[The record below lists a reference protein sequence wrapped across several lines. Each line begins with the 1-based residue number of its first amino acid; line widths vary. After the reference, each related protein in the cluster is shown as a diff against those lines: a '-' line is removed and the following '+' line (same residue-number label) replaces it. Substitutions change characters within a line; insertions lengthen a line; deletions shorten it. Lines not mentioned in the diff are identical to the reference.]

1 MKRKRHSPDQII
13 RKLREAEGH
22 LSAGMVIAQAC
33 QKLEI
38 SEQTFHRWRNQYG
51 GMKAN
56 DAKRLKELEIENR
69 RLKKAVA
76 DLTLDKQILEE
87 ASKGKLVSPA
97 RKRVIVKRACETLNA
112 SERQACRALSQPRST
127 QRFTCKER
135 DGDKALIERMLA
147 MVGEH
152 PRYGYR
158 RICAL
163 LRGEGWCVN
172 RKRVYRLWRQEGLK
186 VPQKQCKRR
195 RLGNSANGCVR
206 HRAEHVDQVWSYDFV
221 MDQTTDGRPAKLLPI
236 VDEYTRECLS
246 LDVARSIKAVDVIE
260 TLRHLFAVR
269 GAPRFIRSD
278 NGPEFI
284 SQAVRDWLAASG
296 VETLYIA
303 PGSPWENGY
312 CESFNSRL
320 RDELL
325 DRELF
330 VDLREMKLI
339 VEDFRL
345 DYNHRRPHSSLGY
358 MTPASFAATAGGDTG
373 ATAAGTGS
381 ATLRLPQQPNERI
394 KDRTPTLIAPGT

>member
-1 MKRKRHSPDQII
+1 
-13 RKLREAEGH
+13 
-22 LSAGMVIAQAC
+22 
-33 QKLEI
+33 
-38 SEQTFHRWRNQYG
+38 
-51 GMKAN
+51 
-56 DAKRLKELEIENR
+56 
-69 RLKKAVA
+69 
-76 DLTLDKQILEE
+76 
-87 ASKGKLVSPA
+87 
-97 RKRVIVKRACETLNA
+97 
-112 SERQACRALSQPRST
+112 
-127 QRFTCKER
+127 
-135 DGDKALIERMLA
+135 

-163 LRGEGWCVN
+163 LRSEGWRVN

-186 VPQKQCKRR
+186 VPQKQRKRR
-195 RLGNSANGCVR
+195 RLGNSGNGCVG
-206 HRAEHVDQVWSYDFV
+206 HRAEHVDPVWSYDFV

-236 VDEYTRECLS
+236 VDEYTRECVS

-260 TLRHLFAVR
+260 TLPHLFAVR

-284 SQAVRDWLAASG
+284 ARAVGDWLAESG
-296 VETLYIA
+296 VRTLYIA

-330 VDLREMKLI
+330 MDLREMKVV

-358 MTPASFAATAGGDTG
+358 MTPASFAAKAGADTG
-373 ATAAGTGS
+373 ATPTRVGEGKNKGPNTDSHSTWYIEWGQVS
-381 ATLRLPQQPNERI
+381 GLTLRGSGPELLSRRRQDPRHAGGTMEQPRRPESRQKRSFLLNRPVRL
-394 KDRTPTLIAPGT
+394 DTLAA